1 MQEEM
6 GMTSGWISRIATWSV
21 VALFPG
27 LLLAATARDKVAQ
40 NSPSETSATTVE
52 MFAAMKEGQIEVK
65 LIPKDSS
72 EARVLIT
79 NKTDQPLSIKL
90 PSTFAGVPVLA
101 QALGGGGGRGG
112 NQSQSTGGGMD
123 GGLGG
128 GGGGGGGFFNIAPEK
143 VGQLKVATVCL
154 EHGKKEPHAAVP
166 YEIKPLEEV
175 SQKPEVQELC
185 RMLGAGKI
193 PQRVAQVAAWHLNN
207 DMSWDQ
213 LANKQLRFANG
224 STAPY
229 FSRQEIQGAIRVVAV
244 AYALVQEKKSA
255 QPTSEKKGSLS
266 Q

>member
-1 MQEEM
+1 MA
-6 GMTSGWISRIATWSV
+6 SGWISRIAVGSV
-21 VALFPG
+21 LAMMPG
-27 LLLAATARDKVAQ
+27 LLLAAPARDKAAD
-40 NSPSETSATTVE
+40 SSSAASATTVE
-52 MFAAMKEGQIEVK
+52 MFQAMKEGQIEVK
-65 LIPKDSS
+65 LIPKDSTES
-72 EARVLIT
+72 RVLIT

-229 FSRQEIQGAIRVVAV
+229 FSPQEIQAALRVVAM
-244 AYALVQEKKSA
+244 AHALVQEKNSA